1 MFTSQIL
8 FRLDFLQLSCE
19 YPIDYGVFGEQPTT
33 LLPEQLLELIEYSGL
48 EIQGFKGKQTLD
60 KFTFKNLDMHK
71 IDRNVELHTM
81 DDKVDVLTFLRKVV
95 VPEEEAESGHQEQSL
110 AQRYRMVVG
119 VEKAKNL
126 ETLYNGVKPN
136 AVVRCSSLNLETAV
150 VGRDANPEY
159 NEEF

>member
-1 MFTSQIL
+1 M
-8 FRLDFLQLSCE
+8 
-19 YPIDYGVFGEQPTT
+19 
-33 LLPEQLLELIEYSGL
+33 LELIQYSGL

-60 KFTFKNLDMHK
+60 KFTFKNLDIHK

-95 VPEEEAESGHQEQSL
+95 VPEEEVEFGHHEQSL

-119 VEKAKNL
+119 VKKATNL